1 MHKCSWSLHIYNFTL
16 MFPRK
21 RTGNGGTGVRA
32 FFLGKKKAAKK
43 NLSLLGPCS
52 QFLFC
57 SWCDWV
63 VFLGVIYFLC
73 ARCLDFCLSCNE
85 PAAFFA
91 LIDCSHLAAFFLLA
105 AARRELFLA
114 CIVICT
120 RAVFAA
126 PAAHWL
132 VQAARLLLIRLL
144 ATILSLQHALKQPY
158 PRWTS
163 PVAALS
169 VRARHI
175 LERARKA
182 ALLALIATCCN
193 MSVCACSKSTHT
205 KAAFIA

>member
-1 MHKCSWSLHIYNFTL
+1 MHIYNFTL

-91 LIDCSHLAAFFLLA
+91 LIDCSHLAAFFPSCCRAPRIIPCLYCDLHPRCV
-105 AARRELFLA
+105 RRSGGSLA
-114 CIVICT
+114 CSGRSIVTHSLACNNSVVAT
-120 RAVFAA
+120 HAKTAL
-126 PAAHWL
+126 PAL
-132 VQAARLLLIRLL
+132 DI
-144 ATILSLQHALKQPY
+144 
-158 PRWTS
+158 
-163 PVAALS
+163 
-169 VRARHI
+169 
-175 LERARKA
+175 
-182 ALLALIATCCN
+182 TCCN
-193 MSVCACSKSTHT
+193 LICSCAPYIRARTKSCPPRVNRHLLQPYLFVR
-205 KAAFIA
+205 AIY

>member
-1 MHKCSWSLHIYNFTL
+1 M
-16 MFPRK
+16 
-21 RTGNGGTGVRA
+21 
-32 FFLGKKKAAKK
+32 
-43 NLSLLGPCS
+43 LSLFG
-52 QFLFC
+52 FARGVTG
-57 SWCDWV
+57 WC
-63 VFLGVIYFLC
+63 FLGVIYFLC

-91 LIDCSHLAAFFLLA
+91 LIDCSHLAAFFLIA

-144 ATILSLQHALKQPY
+144 ATILSLLCTLKLPC

-163 PVAALS
+163 PLAALS

-182 ALLALIATCCN
+182 ALLALIATCC
-193 MSVCACSKSTHT
+193 SLICSRAPYIRARTKSRPPRVNRRLL
-205 KAAFIA
+205 

>member
-1 MHKCSWSLHIYNFTL
+1 M
-16 MFPRK
+16 
-21 RTGNGGTGVRA
+21 
-32 FFLGKKKAAKK
+32 
-43 NLSLLGPCS
+43 
-52 QFLFC
+52 
-57 SWCDWV
+57 
-63 VFLGVIYFLC
+63 GVIYFLC

-105 AARRELFLA
+105 AARRELFPA

-144 ATILSLQHALKQPY
+144 ATILSLLHALKQPY

-163 PVAALS
+163 PLAAFS

-175 LERARKA
+175 LECARKA
-182 ALLALIATCCN
+182 AILALNATCC
-193 MSVCACSKSTHT
+193 SLICSCAPYIRARTKSCPPRVNRHLLRLYLF
-205 KAAFIA
+205 ARAIY